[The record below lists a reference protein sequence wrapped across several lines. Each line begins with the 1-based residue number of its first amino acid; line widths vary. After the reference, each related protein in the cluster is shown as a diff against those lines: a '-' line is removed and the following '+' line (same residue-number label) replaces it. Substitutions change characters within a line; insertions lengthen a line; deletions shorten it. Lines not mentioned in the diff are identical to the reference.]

1 VKWAVLGYTVTYGAL
16 AVYVASLATRLRRAR
31 RRLAERQ

>member
-16 AVYVASLATRLRRAR
+16 AVYLVALAGRLRKVR